1 MGDDCRGSRVAWLA
15 KDEGRRRAMLASAR
29 SRAATLTLKES
40 TCHQYPPC
48 SPNCQLVRTRWHLDH
63 TRRPEGDRLAEA
75 APVSCEPWPE
85 ARRLQAA
92 RGVKGWSEGR
102 SRAMVAS
109 FACIIGVL
117 RWGLTDDG
125 YSSRCSRWRLS
136 TSPVAP
142 QAALWLSHAAD
153 SICARAG
160 IDERLSD
167 SPPAWSED
175 ALFAFGSSAVSEQ
188 ISLTV
193 ALPTSSA
200 VAISSG
206 ETARPCSSRPRRRDI
221 RRPPLAWRG
230 SPMTLG

>member
-160 IDERLSD
+160 IDERLSELAAGVVGGCFVRFRQLCRFRTD
-167 SPPAWSED
+167 FTYCSPAYIKRGRN
-175 ALFAFGSSAVSEQ
+175 L
-188 ISLTV
+188 I
-193 ALPTSSA
+193 
-200 VAISSG
+200 
-206 ETARPCSSRPRRRDI
+206 RRDGAAMLVSSSPS
-221 RRPPLAWRG
+221 RYSATASRVAW
-230 SPMTLG
+230 